1 MLPFC
6 FPVYYYTT
14 NTKDNMYKNLDPLL
28 HAPLRLAIVSHLMAH
43 PKVSFTTLKKHT
55 EASSGNLSVQLK
67 KLEEAQYLSIQKSFL
82 DNYPHTQVSL
92 TKKGIKAFENYV
104 KNLKKYL

>member
-1 MLPFC
+1 
-6 FPVYYYTT
+6 
-14 NTKDNMYKNLDPLL
+14 MYKNLDPLL
-28 HAPLRLAIVSHLMAH
+28 HTPLRLAIVSHLMTH
-43 PKVSFTTLKKHT
+43 PQVSFTELKKYT

-67 KLEEAQYLSIQKSFL
+67 KLEEAQYLRIQKSFL

-92 TKKGIKAFENYV
+92 TNQGIKAFENYI